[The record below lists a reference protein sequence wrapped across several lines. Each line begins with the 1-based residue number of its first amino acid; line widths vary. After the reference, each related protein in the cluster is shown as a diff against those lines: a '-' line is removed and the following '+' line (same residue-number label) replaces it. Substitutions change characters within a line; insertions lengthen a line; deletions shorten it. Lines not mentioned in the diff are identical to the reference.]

1 MNSIYALAD
10 YGFSTDTVVTS
21 FPEERRQWRVKIENH
36 VTDESEK
43 TRDHVDE
50 RVDETIEPHLDTIE
64 DKVDDVK
71 TYLQNEVVNSYLA
84 PIKQTVEQVNS
95 YIRGT
100 LTSYVDGV
108 EGYTDTLEDSQTAQS
123 TLLNKIWTRVQQI
136 PTVWP

>member
-1 MNSIYALAD
+1 MYALAD
-10 YGFSTDTVVTS
+10 YGFTTDTVVTS

-36 VTDESEK
+36 VTDESQK

-64 DKVDDVK
+64 EKVDDVK

-100 LTSYVDGV
+100 LTSYVDDV
-108 EGYTDTLEDSQTAQS
+108 EGNTDTLEDSQTAQS